1 MLEKTVSTL
10 FVLAWLASSAISQ
23 QARRPV
29 HLGQPD
35 AERSGVVVLGAP
47 HGLQQLTTQPFPRP
61 PNVNTT
67 QNGAPQNET
76 TIAIDPDNS
85 RNLVGGTN
93 DYRYGDAQAGV
104 ATSLDGGR
112 TWSADTLNGL
122 DTTLGKY
129 DAQGDPAIAPYR
141 GGVFYYA
148 FIDFNRG
155 DDQNRLGVARSNDGG
170 VTWPQLGVVIDHP
183 GPGAHDFE
191 DKEYIAVDSTGGA
204 FDGNVYISWTRFPV
218 VGSTRV
224 MFARSLDG
232 GASFSSPAQISDS
245 TIGYQGSVP
254 AVGPNGELY
263 VAWLRSNRI
272 EIDKSFNGGMSF
284 REDRLVAVI
293 SPQSFPPPGAF
304 FRGNSFPTIA
314 VDRSGGP
321 SNGNVY
327 VAWGDGVGTGLGP
340 DVLFT
345 RSTDG
350 GRSWSQPIRV
360 SDDENG
366 SYQFFPWISVSPD
379 GTIAVVF
386 FDQRDAPGTRFYDTT
401 IARSFD
407 GGLSFERNRCVS
419 TQTSDSF
426 NDGFGG
432 SFIGDYNG
440 LTSCRWF
447 AHPYWTDIRD
457 ATANAEGFACAVP

>member
-1 MLEKTVSTL
+1 MFGRSVSTL
-10 FVLAWLASSAISQ
+10 FVLSALGFTATAQ
-23 QARRPV
+23 QARHPTR
-29 HLGQPD
+29 PD
-35 AERSGVVVLGAP
+35 AERSGVVVMGAP
-47 HGLQQLTTQPFPRP
+47 SGSQQLTTQPFPRP

-67 QNGAPQNET
+67 RNGSPQNET
-76 TIAIDPDNS
+76 SIAIDPDDS

-104 ATSLDGGR
+104 AVSLDGGR
-112 TWSADTLNGL
+112 TWTADTLDGL

-155 DDQNRLGVARSNDGG
+155 DEQNRLAIAKSTDGG
-170 VTWPQLGVVIDHP
+170 VTWPVLGVVIDHP
-183 GPGAHDFE
+183 GPGSHDFE
-191 DKEYIAVDSTGGA
+191 DKEYIAVDATGGP
-204 FDGNVYISWTRFPV
+204 FDGNVYISWTRFPSF
-218 VGSTRV
+218 GSTRI

-232 GASFSSPAQISDS
+232 GESYSSPVQISDS
-245 TIGYQGSVP
+245 TNGYQGSVP
-254 AVGPNGELY
+254 AVGPSGELY
-263 VAWLRSNRI
+263 VAWLRSNAI
-272 EIDKSFNGGMSF
+272 QVDKSTNGGMTF
-284 REDRLVAVI
+284 RDDRLVAVI
-293 SPQSFPPPGAF
+293 SPQSFPPPGAL

-314 VDRSGGP
+314 VDRSDGP
-321 SNGNVY
+321 TRGNVY

-350 GRSWSQPIRV
+350 GLSWSDPIRV
-360 SDDENG
+360 SDDQNS
-366 SYQFFPWISVSPD
+366 SYQFFPWICVAPD

-386 FDQRDAPGTRFYDTT
+386 FDQRDAPGTRFYDTRM
-401 IARSFD
+401 ARSFD
-407 GGLSFERNRCVS
+407 GGLTFEKNRRVS

-432 SFIGDYNG
+432 FFIGDYNG
-440 LTSCRWF
+440 VTSTHWF

-457 ATANAEGFACAVP
+457 ATANAEGFTAAVP